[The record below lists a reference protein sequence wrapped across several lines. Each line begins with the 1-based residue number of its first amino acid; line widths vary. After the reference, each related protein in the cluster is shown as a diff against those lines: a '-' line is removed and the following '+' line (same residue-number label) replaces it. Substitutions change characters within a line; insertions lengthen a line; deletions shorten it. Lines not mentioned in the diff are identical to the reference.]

1 MKVTF
6 SLFPKFYS
14 SLDVKALAALVR
26 GCGLDAVNAV
36 VREGYWVEPD
46 TFARDLPAFTEAVRA
61 EGVEVHFATTAFSA
75 ESLDADAT
83 PLKVMADAG
92 IRDFRMQHFREEDG
106 NPRRSLKTAR
116 SRLERLAP
124 ICEKAGMRAVYQLH
138 HGTLV
143 PGPGAVWPLI
153 DGLPHRAIGVML
165 DAGNQAFEGRED
177 WGRSC
182 RLLRD
187 HVCAVGVKDAAV
199 RRDRSRSAEPGKGW
213 TRTWE
218 PVYEGETDWWDLVRA
233 LRSVDFEGTFV
244 FMPFYDSNDPDV
256 MTRKLRREVAYVRK
270 ILRDI
275 EDVERGAR
283 DQREATR

>member
-61 EGVEVHFATTAFSA
+61 EGVDVHFATTAFSA

-106 NPRRSLKTAR
+106 NLAFDVYTKASDPRAFWIFEVYRDDDAFRTHVKAPYGAPFNAA
-116 SRLERLAP
+116 LAP
-124 ICEKAGMRAVYQLH
+124 
-138 HGTLV
+138 
-143 PGPGAVWPLI
+143 LI
-153 DGLPHRAIGVML
+153 EEDASALTFL
-165 DAGNQAFEGRED
+165 DELD
-177 WGRSC
+177 
-182 RLLRD
+182 
-187 HVCAVGVKDAAV
+187 
-199 RRDRSRSAEPGKGW
+199 
-213 TRTWE
+213 
-218 PVYEGETDWWDLVRA
+218 
-233 LRSVDFEGTFV
+233 
-244 FMPFYDSNDPDV
+244 
-256 MTRKLRREVAYVRK
+256 
-270 ILRDI
+270 
-275 EDVERGAR
+275 
-283 DQREATR
+283 